1 MEGNVFL
8 AGTGSSVLLKD
19 KDGFVYSRKKM
30 LKCGKVSVWMCKHAK
45 QAKCY
50 GSVRVQGDPE
60 SYVLGSTPVIMG
72 KYTHNY
78 SMIYVT
84 FALNFTA

>member
-1 MEGNVFL
+1 
-8 AGTGSSVLLKD
+8 
-19 KDGFVYSRKKM
+19 
-30 LKCGKVSVWMCKHAK
+30 MCKHAK

-84 FALNFTA
+84 FALYFTA